1 VAGAGV
7 TLLPLTAIA
16 IDRPWG
22 ASPAGG
28 GVVGVL
34 AEGGVVATAELEVA
48 EPPEL
53 ADGAPAPPTQAVT
66 VSARPVATAYRTG
79 LDGVIFVTH
88 GSLDSGF

>member
-1 VAGAGV
+1 LIV
-7 TLLPLTAIA
+7 IA
-16 IDRPWG
+16 IDRPCG

-34 AEGGVVATAELEVA
+34 AEGGVVAPAELEAV
-48 EPPEL
+48 EPLEL
-53 ADGAPAPPTQAVT
+53 ADGAPAPPPQAVT
-66 VSARPVATAYRTG
+66 VSARPAATAYLPC

>member
-1 VAGAGV
+1 MAGAGV
-7 TLLPLTAIA
+7 TLLPLIVMV
-16 IDRPWG
+16 IDWPCG

-34 AEGGVVATAELEVA
+34 AEGGVVATVELA
-48 EPPEL
+48 AGEPLEL
-53 ADGAPAPPTQAVT
+53 ADGAPAPPPHAVT
-66 VSARPVATAYRTG
+66 VSARAAATAYRLC

>member
-1 VAGAGV
+1 M
-7 TLLPLTAIA
+7 A
-16 IDRPWG
+16 IDRPCG

-34 AEGGVVATAELEVA
+34 AEGGVVATAELEA
-48 EPPEL
+48 GAPLELAEGAPEPP
-53 ADGAPAPPTQAVT
+53 PQAVT
-66 VSARPVATAYRTG
+66 VSARAATTAYRTC